1 MTHQGPARLNRQR
14 GFTLMEA
21 TLAVLGMGVVLAAGM
36 VARNPMATQSTAAEA
51 TFMDSITAS
60 LFKYAKRNNRLP
72 CPDTDNDG
80 FENAT
85 AGVCTS
91 TGTTSGKVPYLT
103 LEMTLSGPV
112 GSGMEQQFTYGVYR
126 GGGAATKDL
135 TLNAERSMAAGVS
148 TPHVAPNASYKSLDD
163 FKQAVINAGTA
174 TSAKSEI
181 YVTGNDAN
189 SGDWD
194 CNVVVANMAFIVAF
208 SGSRHAAV
216 NSGNCFIGPGKPFS
230 PTYDNLVRA
239 VGFTELNGV
248 LSR

>member
-1 MTHQGPARLNRQR
+1 MTYLRPTRQSRQR

-36 VARNPMATQSTAAEA
+36 VARNPVATQSTAAEE

-85 AGVCTS
+85 AGVCAS
-91 TGTTSGKVPYLT
+91 AGTTIGKVPYLT

-112 GSGMEQQFTYGVYR
+112 GSGMDKQFTYGVYR
-126 GGGAATKDL
+126 GGGDATKDL
-135 TLNAERSMAAGVS
+135 TVNAERSLAAGVA
-148 TPHVAPNASYKSLDD
+148 TPHVPPNASYKNLDD
-163 FKQAVINAGTA
+163 LKQAVITASKAGSVNT
-174 TSAKSEI
+174 EI
-181 YVTGNDAN
+181 YVTGNDAS
-189 SGDWD
+189 SGASD
-194 CNVVVANMAFIVAF
+194 CSNVANMAFIVAF
-208 SGSRHAAV
+208 SGSRQAAV

-239 VGFTELNGV
+239 VGFSEFNGV

>member
-1 MTHQGPARLNRQR
+1 MTHQGLAHQNRQR

-36 VARNPMATQSTAAEA
+36 VAHNPLATQSSAAEA

-91 TGTTSGKVPYLT
+91 AGTTSGKVPYLT

-112 GSGMEQQFTYGVYR
+112 GTGMDQQFTFGVYR
-126 GGGAATKDL
+126 GGGVATKDL
-135 TLNAERSMAAGVS
+135 TVNAERSMAAAVS
-148 TPHVAPNASYKSLDD
+148 TPHVAPNASYKNLDD

-174 TSAKSEI
+174 ASTSTEI
-181 YVTGNDAN
+181 YVTGNDA
-189 SGDWD
+189 SSADSD
-194 CNVVVANMAFIVAF
+194 CSVVANMAFIVAF

-216 NSGNCFIGPGKPFS
+216 NSGKCFTGPGKPFS

-239 VGFTELNGV
+239 VGFAELNGV

>member
-1 MTHQGPARLNRQR
+1 MTHQGPTRQNRQR

-21 TLAVLGMGVVLAAGM
+21 TLVVLGMGVVLAAGM
-36 VARNPMATQSTAAEA
+36 MARNPIATHSTAAEA

-91 TGTTSGKVPYLT
+91 ASTTSGKVPYLT

-112 GSGMEQQFTYGVYR
+112 GTGMDQQFTYGVYR
-126 GGGAATKDL
+126 GGGVAERDL
-135 TLNAERSMAAGVS
+135 TLNVERSMAAAVS
-148 TPHVAPNASYKSLDD
+148 TPHVAPNASYQNLDD
-163 FKQAVINAGTA
+163 FKQAVINAGAQSSVKT
-174 TSAKSEI
+174 EI

-189 SGDWD
+189 SGASD
-194 CNVVVANMAFIVAF
+194 CSVVANMAFIVAF